1 MLLFLVHNAA
11 FFHDR
16 LTPAAAASWRRRTF
30 APLAALAA
38 DLAPTF
44 DAFAERYRLTADEQ
58 PLVRR
63 AGELPFD
70 RRVWRHLVGELLL
83 YAAADAPDVPDARAI
98 LTGILGPDE
107 TVRAAYHGRRDL
119 AFAGVPYRPGH
130 AGFSD
135 VADVAELAAAL
146 ASVDVG
152 AWTVDAI
159 RAEPGDDAEEVLA
172 DARDAWD
179 QLCDVY
185 ASAHRAG
192 RVVVC
197 EEVA

>member
-1 MLLFLVHNAA
+1 MLLLLVHDAA
-11 FFHDR
+11 FVHDR
-16 LTPAAAASWRRRTF
+16 LTPAAAASWHRRTF

-38 DLAPTF
+38 ELAPTF

-83 YAAADAPDVPDARAI
+83 YAAADVPDVPDARTVLAD
-98 LTGILGPDE
+98 LLGPDE

-119 AFAGVPYRPGH
+119 AFAGVRYRPGH
-130 AGFSD
+130 ASLCDIGD
-135 VADVAELAAAL
+135 VADLAAAL
-146 ASVDVG
+146 ASVNVD
-152 AWTVDAI
+152 AWAADAI
-159 RAEPGDDAEEVLA
+159 RVDPGDDAAEVLA

-179 QLCDVY
+179 QLFDVY
-185 ASAHRAG
+185 ESARRAG